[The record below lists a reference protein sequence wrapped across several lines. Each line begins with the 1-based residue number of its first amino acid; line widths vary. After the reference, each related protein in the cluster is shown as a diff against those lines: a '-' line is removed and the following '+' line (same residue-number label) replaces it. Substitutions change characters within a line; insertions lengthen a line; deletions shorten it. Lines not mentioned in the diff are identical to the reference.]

1 MLYLNSIPLMRFK
14 VGPIKGKKATDVGTC
29 LGVSSLF
36 RWLESR
42 KDLSVIEV
50 LYERTTE
57 EFQLS

>member
-1 MLYLNSIPLMRFK
+1 MRFK